1 MMESR
6 AVRIEAR
13 RPQSTTEMIK
23 KIIDVISLASIAVFF
38 GVAAWFAIWG
48 EGPHAPGRLS
58 LESKIVLLD
67 GVPVTFGF
75 IWLIFRYA
83 RAAVERFP
91 RVFGPRGLLFY
102 FVLIFGGGAFV
113 LRWCVVILSKPSGG

>member
-1 MMESR
+1 ML
-6 AVRIEAR
+6 
-13 RPQSTTEMIK
+13 K

-38 GVAAWFAIWG
+38 GVAVWLATWG
-48 EGPHAPGRLS
+48 EGPRAPGQLS
-58 LESKIVLLD
+58 IQSKMVLLD
-67 GVPVTFGF
+67 AAPVTFGF

-113 LRWCVVILSKPSGG
+113 LRWCVVILSKLSGG